1 MSSPAFQIR
10 SGRIRAAAAPGRMS
24 GLAGAALERARLTV
38 VPRARTRTSPL
49 PFVALVSFVLL
60 AGVIGLLMF
69 NTSMQQAAFTATT
82 LEQQAATLNAR
93 EQTLRMELDVLR
105 DPQRVALKAQRMGM
119 VVPATPA
126 FLRLADG
133 KVLGT
138 PAPATRENALRLLP
152 RAPKKP
158 AVLDPAPNVVT
169 VMAPPTAGDGG
180 AASGKNKHRGDG
192 NNQQPDRQP
201 DRQPSHSGNENR

>member
-10 SGRIRAAAAPGRMS
+10 SGRIRAVAPS
-24 GLAGAALERARLTV
+24 ALRARLTV
-38 VPRARTRTSPL
+38 VPRLRTHTSPL
-49 PFVALVSFVLL
+49 PFVTLVSFVLL

-82 LEQQAATLNAR
+82 MEQQAATLSAR
-93 EQTLRMELDVLR
+93 EETLRMELDVLR
-105 DPQRVALKAQRMGM
+105 DPQRVALKAQGMGM

-138 PAPATRENALRLLP
+138 PAAATREDGLRLLP
-152 RAPKKP
+152 KPPAKP
-158 AVLDPAPNVVT
+158 AVLDPPPHVVIVKAKARSNT
-169 VMAPPTAGDGG
+169 ESGVARGDGG
-180 AASGKNKHRGDG
+180 AATGKNKGQGD
-192 NNQQPDRQP
+192 Q
-201 DRQPSHSGNENR
+201 SGNPGSGDR